1 MRLIRIPKERVG
13 ALIGEKG
20 ETKALVQKIT
30 GVKLNISVKVK

>member
-20 ETKALVQKIT
+20 MRQPYLYDTYSYNTKF
-30 GVKLNISVKVK
+30 